1 MTELIRRARRRQ
13 YTQLAM
19 RGIAGALAVI
29 LGGCALLLV
38 TGMPRY
44 GLAWAAA
51 LLGAA
56 IAAGL
61 WRMWDGIGDEYS
73 TARLVDL
80 RLGLNDAIST
90 AVFFENAE
98 GRAAVE
104 FQRRAAEEEA
114 RKADAARALP
124 YAMPRAAYACGALVV
139 LCASLVA
146 VRFGMAH
153 GLNLEA
159 PLASIPWPGAERG
172 TGFKEVARAK
182 KGARSEGGLVARTGE
197 PAEAWKNPLVDDEK
211 AADGVLQTVDEP
223 DVENAG
229 AGQKSGDKAAGGAE
243 QKGPDGD
250 ASGKK
255 GEAGDPKADGDSGA
269 EGKSP
274 GERGADAGKQPGEAR
289 AGKSERNPPDG
300 RQNPG
305 LMDRMRDAV
314 SDLMSKLKSSTASAE
329 AKQAAASKS
338 ANEARAQR
346 QAGSNT
352 AKAESSQEQGAPDE
366 NAKGQAGAQAGQ
378 KMEATRGE
386 AGDKNAARSD
396 SADSKSGVGSQD
408 GDKEAKMAEQVAA
421 MGKISELIGKRS
433 ASVTGEMMV
442 EVASGKQQLKTQY
455 SNQRAEHTGAGGDVD
470 RDEVPLA
477 YQAYVRQ
484 YFEEIRKQPSKK
496 AGVRGDAPGAAQ

>member
-1 MTELIRRARRRQ
+1 M
-13 YTQLAM
+13 
-19 RGIAGALAVI
+19 AVI

-114 RKADAARALP
+114 RKADEARALP

-396 SADSKSGVGSQD
+396 SPDSKSGVGSQD
-408 GDKEAKMAEQVAA
+408 GDKEAKMAEQVKA

-433 ASVTGEMMV
+433 ATVTGEMMV

-455 SNQRAEHTGAGGDVD
+455 SNQQAAHSGAGGDVD

-477 YQAYVRQ
+477 YQAYVRR
-484 YFEEIRKQPSKK
+484 YFEEIRKQPAPKT
-496 AGVRGDAPGAAQ
+496 AGHGDAPGAAQ